1 MEKRNILV
9 LGTLIAIAAI
19 VCVSAAAFYFASVPS
34 LPVEKTGTITDL
46 TGRTVEIPLDI
57 NRVAVLTSPCVQEMY
72 IIGEGNKLCAIT
84 TSAKKRPILQK
95 IDPQLKNI
103 PAPRRCCADINIEE
117 LLRTNPD
124 ICIGSVMDMAVVEK
138 NTDLLTVRIGAP
150 DASFATLKR
159 EINLFGE
166 IFGKEEEA
174 NEYISYLDEMLDMIK
189 SRTSGIP
196 LGNRV
201 KVFLGFDSDH
211 LVTYGGDT
219 YMQERIE
226 AAGCINVAKN
236 VSTLGGKE
244 GGLGIVSM
252 EQVLA
257 WNPDV
262 IVINQGKPEDL
273 LNDSRWAEISAI
285 KNKKV
290 FYLPQGI
297 FIWNRPS
304 AEAAVLLPEWLASI
318 SYQETFEDMDMGK
331 EIKDFYSEIFDYN
344 LCDEDVYEILHPVGT
359 E

>member
-1 MEKRNILV
+1 MGKEKEL
-9 LGTLIAIAAI
+9 TLIDMA
-19 VCVSAAAFYFASVPS
+19 
-34 LPVEKTGTITDL
+34 
-46 TGRTVEIPLDI
+46 GRTVKIPGEI

-72 IIGEGNKLCAIT
+72 IIGEGDKLCAIT
-84 TSAKKRPILQK
+84 TSAKNRPILQK
-95 IDPQLKNI
+95 IDPRIKSI
-103 PAPRRCCADINIEE
+103 PAPRRTCGDINIEE

-124 ICIGSVMDMAVVEK
+124 ICIGSVRDMAVVEK
-138 NTDLLTVRIGAP
+138 NTDLPAVRIGAP
-150 DASFATLKR
+150 NANFATLKR
-159 EINLFGE
+159 EIYLFGT

-174 NEYISYLDEMLDMIK
+174 NEYISYLDETLDMLE
-189 SRTSGIP
+189 SRTSEIP
-196 LGNRV
+196 DENRV
-201 KVFLGFDSDH
+201 KVFLGFGPNH
-211 LVTYGGDT
+211 LVTYGGNT
-219 YMQERIE
+219 YMQERVE
-226 AAGCINVAKN
+226 AAGCINAAEK

-244 GGLGIVSM
+244 GGLGIVSL

-273 LNDSRWAEISAI
+273 LSDSRWAEISAI

-318 SYQETFEDMDMGK
+318 SYQETFEDIEMGE

-344 LCDEDVYEILHPVGT
+344 LSDEDVYEILHPMST